1 MKATEEIKKEK
12 MVKPL
17 VQITINDQ
25 NIMAEPGS
33 TILEAATEAGIK
45 IPTLCVMPEINHYP
59 GSCRMCVV
67 EVKGHPCLVASCVY
81 PVNEGMIIYTHS
93 ERVVTA
99 RKAVLELLLSSHPLD
114 CLTCEKNGECDLQDL
129 AYEYGVKESGFG
141 RKERSLPIDESN
153 PFILRDLN
161 KCILCRRCVE
171 ICNEVQ
177 QSRAIGFGFRGTKTE
192 VIAGLGNKLG
202 HETKIAIG
210 SEGNPDYS
218 NCVSCGQCVAV
229 CPVGA
234 LIDKSAQGKG
244 RVWEFQK
251 VFTTCNYCGTG
262 CSFDLNVKDGKVVK
276 VTSNPNS
283 VVNGIN
289 LCVKGRF
296 GNDYIHKEDR
306 LTTPLIRKNG
316 KLEPASWEEALQLIS
331 DKFQEIKKE
340 SGNDSL
346 AVLSSAKCT
355 NEENYLLM
363 KFGRA
368 VLGTNNVDH
377 CARLCHSATVSGLA
391 QSFGS
396 GAMTNSIKE
405 IANAPLIYLTGS
417 NTTENHPII
426 GLEIKKAVTK
436 NGAKLIVADPREIE
450 LVKYATLWLR
460 HRPGTDVALLNG
472 LMNVIITEGLEDKKF
487 IEERTEDYEK
497 MKEVVLKYTPEIVA
511 KITGV
516 PAEDIKKA
524 ARMYAEAE
532 SASLIYSMGITQHS
546 TGTDNVMSTANIA
559 MLTGNLGKENAGVN
573 PLRGQSNVQGA
584 CDMGALPN
592 VYSGYQS
599 VTDPQIREKFSKAWG
614 VELSDKVGLTVV
626 EILNAAYEGKIRGIF
641 IMAENPAMS
650 DPDLAHAR
658 EALKRTD
665 FLVVSDIFMTET
677 AEMADVILPGVTFA
691 EKDGTITN
699 TERRVQRFH
708 KAIEP
713 IGDSKPEWQIIS
725 ELARKM
731 GYNMSY
737 NNPGEIMEE
746 IASMTP
752 IYGGMFYP
760 RLEKEGLQWPCPN
773 ADHPG
778 TKFLHKD
785 KFSRG
790 KGKFFPIEFKEAV
803 ELPDEEY
810 PLIFTTGRVLYHFHT
825 GTVTRRSEG
834 LNEVYKEALVE
845 ISPQDAKELNISEG
859 EIIEVASRRGKIQ
872 AKAKVTEKSDEGVV
886 FMSFHFHEAAANL
899 LTIAALDPISK
910 IPEFKV
916 CAVNIKK
923 IS

>member
-1 MKATEEIKKEK
+1 MKDTAIKEEIKTI
-12 MVKPL
+12 PL
-17 VQITINDQ
+17 VQVTIDGQ
-25 NIMAEPGS
+25 KIMVEPGT
-33 TILEAATEAGIK
+33 TILDAAEKAGIK
-45 IPTLCVMPEINHYP
+45 IPTLCAMAEINHYP
-59 GSCRMCVV
+59 GACRMCVV
-67 EVKGHPCLVASCVY
+67 EVEGMPTLVASCVY
-81 PVNEGMIIYTHS
+81 PVREGMIIHTHN
-93 ERVVTA
+93 ERVIKA
-99 RKAVLELLLSSHPLD
+99 RKVVLDLLLTTHPLD
-114 CLTCEKNGECDLQDL
+114 CMTCEKNGECDLQNL
-129 AYEYGVKESGFG
+129 AYELGIKETSYGRV
-141 RKERSLPIDESN
+141 ERSLPLDESN

-171 ICNEVQ
+171 ICNEIQ
-177 QSRAIGFGFRGTKTE
+177 QSRAIGFGFRGKKTE
-192 VIAGLGNKLG
+192 VIAGLGHKLG
-202 HETKIAIG
+202 HETKIAA
-210 SEGNPDYS
+210 SSAENPDYS

-234 LIDKSAQGKG
+234 LTDKAAQGKG
-244 RVWEFQK
+244 RVWEFEK
-251 VFTTCNYCGTG
+251 VHTTCNYCGVG
-262 CSFDLNVKDGKVVK
+262 CGFDLNIKDGKVVK

-283 VVNGIN
+283 IVNGIN

-296 GNDYIHKEDR
+296 GNDYIHREDR

-331 DKFQEIKKE
+331 EKFSEIKKE
-340 SGNDSL
+340 SGGDSL

-355 NEENYLLM
+355 NEENFLLM

-368 VLGTNNVDH
+368 VLGTSNVDH
-377 CARLCHSATVSGLA
+377 CARLCHSATVAGLA

-396 GAMTNSIKE
+396 GAMTNSISE
-405 IANAPLIYLTGS
+405 LANASVIYLTGS

-460 HRPGTDVALLNG
+460 HRPGTDVALFNG

-497 MKEVVLKYTPEIVA
+497 MKEVVLKYTPEIVE

-516 PAEDIKKA
+516 PAEDIRKA
-524 ARMYAEAE
+524 ARIYAAGPNT
-532 SASLIYSMGITQHS
+532 ALIYSMGITQHTS
-546 TGTDNVMSTANIA
+546 GVDNVLSTANIA
-559 MLTGNLGKENAGVN
+559 MLTGNVGKESSGVN

-592 VYSGYQS
+592 VFSGYQA
-599 VTDPQIREKFSKAWG
+599 VTDPVAQEKFSKAWG
-614 VELSDKVGLTVV
+614 VELPNKVGLTVV
-626 EILNAAYEGKIRGIF
+626 EILNAAYDGKIRGLF

-650 DPDLAHAR
+650 DPDLNHAR
-658 EALKRTD
+658 EALKRVE

-677 AEMADVILPGVTFA
+677 AEVADVVLPGVSFA

-713 IGDSKPEWQIIS
+713 VGDSKPDWQIICEIAQS
-725 ELARKM
+725 M

-737 NNPGEIMEE
+737 ESPAEIMEE
-746 IASMTP
+746 IARLTP
-752 IYGGMFYP
+752 SYGGMLYY
-760 RLEKEGLQWPCPN
+760 RLEKGGLQWPCPDVN
-773 ADHPG
+773 HPG

-785 KFSRG
+785 KFTRG
-790 KGKFFPIEFKEAV
+790 KGKFFGIEFREAA

-810 PLIFTTGRVLYHFHT
+810 PFIFTTGRVLYHFHT
-825 GTVTRRSEG
+825 GTVTRKSRG

-845 ISPQDAKELNISEG
+845 INPDDARELGIEND
-859 EIIEVASRRGKIQ
+859 EIIEIASRRGTIQ
-872 AKAKVTEKSDEGVV
+872 AKTKVTEKSDRGVI

-899 LTIAALDPISK
+899 LTNAALDPVSK
-910 IPEFKV
+910 IPEYKV
-916 CAVNIKK
+916 CAVKVKK